1 MLIRLSTFL
10 SEMPVNYKE
19 SIISY
24 LMLLVL
30 SSGYGQNVGLGTS
43 IPEARLHIRS
53 TGWIKTIFENDA
65 GQPRGYI
72 GTDNNGTVTLAA
84 NAFWNGS
91 SWVYPNSGSS
101 MFMLMHRVNNQF
113 EFRVRPDGGN
123 QNTAMVINQFG
134 RVGIGT
140 TNPQQMLSVGG
151 GMVIDQDNQNI
162 GTTANTLRFGNNSG
176 EAIGSRRSTGTNQ
189 HGLDFYT
196 ANTLRMTVVN
206 NGNIGIGTSNPQGL
220 LEIKTGA
227 DRSIKFKHDVVPT
240 MELVSS
246 NANDALAGIM
256 RFRNAIEVMPNA
268 EGTKA
273 GKIDVRNTSGNS
285 TIILDGSNGVISSAN
300 AAAFGLKRVFKQVS
314 VAANG
319 GANETLCE
327 ITVNIPAGGTLYIEG
342 VTDCFFKYSSFWNT
356 QGLELKLDEYASD
369 NTYISTLIKDEYRET
384 RDMDNRAIFA
394 TLNVPSGGIRKFRLV
409 LFKSGN
415 MYSIGGEFHAI
426 KVWYFPAA
434 LQVN

>member
-1 MLIRLSTFL
+1 MRKL
-10 SEMPVNYKE
+10 PA
-19 SIISY
+19 II
-24 LMLLVL
+24 LWFTGLAWQAT
-30 SSGYGQNVGLGTS
+30 GQQNVGIGTLS
-43 IPEARLHIRS
+43 PQARLHIKG
-53 TGWIKTIFENDA
+53 TGAGTQILLEEN
-65 GQPRGYI
+65 G
-72 GTDNNGTVTLAA
+72 GTVLRMSNEASPLGAYMGTTSNHRFTLVAS
-84 NAFWNGS
+84 NQPVMYLTTNG
-91 SWVYPNSGSS
+91 N
-101 MFMLMHRVNNQF
+101 
-113 EFRVRPDGGN
+113 
-123 QNTAMVINQFG
+123 
-134 RVGIGT
+134 VGIGLD
-140 TNPQQMLSVGG
+140 NPQQRLGIRGG
-151 GMVIDQDNQNI
+151 VVVDQDNQNT
-162 GTTANTLRFGNNSG
+162 GTTTNALRFGNNSG

-314 VAANG
+314 VASNG
-319 GANETLCE
+319 SANETLCE
-327 ITVNIPAGGTLYIEG
+327 INVNIPAGGTLYIEG